1 MEMTITPQGI
11 VLAGSV
17 LTAVTAIAAF
27 LVKLIRWV
35 DRQKQQ
41 DEELKTLEKNH
52 NRDIGVIQHEQT
64 LAIYGILA
72 ALKGLKEQG
81 CNGPVTEAIGKIEK
95 YLNQKAH
102 GEI

>member
-1 MEMTITPQGI
+1 MEITITPQGI

-17 LTAVTAIAAF
+17 LGAVGAFIAL

-41 DEELKTLEKNH
+41 DAELETLKDTH
-52 NRDIGVIQHEQT
+52 ARDIEGLQHEQT

-81 CNGPVTEAIGKIEK
+81 CNGPVTEAIDKIDK